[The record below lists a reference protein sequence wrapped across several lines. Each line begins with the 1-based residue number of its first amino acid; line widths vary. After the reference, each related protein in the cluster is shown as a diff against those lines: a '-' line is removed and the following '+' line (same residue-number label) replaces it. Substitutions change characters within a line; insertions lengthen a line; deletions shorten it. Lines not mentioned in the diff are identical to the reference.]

1 MENDAFY
8 EYFAPKAE
16 KAGMEKGMKQG
27 MKQGEKKGC
36 ERMAR
41 NFVRFM
47 RKKALPDGML
57 QEFLVQQN
65 FSPEQIAELCAM
77 R

>member
-27 MKQGEKKGC
+27 MEKGMVTSVYNLMQSMKMTS
-36 ERMAR
+36 EQAM
-41 NFVRFM
+41 
-47 RKKALPDGML
+47 KALLIPESKWSQYD
-57 QEFLVQQN
+57 
-65 FSPEQIAELCAM
+65 EQIQKMMSSC
-77 R
+77 